1 LSKQLQAHL
10 GLILAMII
18 WGSSF
23 VALKVSIQEIPGMQ
37 VIFYRLLIALIFF
50 AILWPLV
57 RPSFQYQAG
66 DWKYLLALSL
76 FEPCLYFIFETLAL
90 EYTSAAQ
97 AGMIT
102 SMLPIMIAVSAL
114 IFLGERS
121 NTKQWFGLGLA
132 VFGVMLMS
140 VFSEDNAHAT
150 NAPLGNFLEFL
161 AMCTAAGYTLITKKL
176 VARYSAFVIT
186 AIQCLIGTL
195 FFLPLALSSPD
206 VGELSLESI
215 LCVFY
220 LGIIVSIGAYGL
232 YNYSLGFV
240 NATVAGAY
248 INLIPISALL
258 IAWLYLDEALNFVQY
273 SAIALIFVGV
283 YLSRELPSSN
293 RALASTD

>member
-1 LSKQLQAHL
+1 
-10 GLILAMII
+10 
-18 WGSSF
+18 
-23 VALKVSIQEIPGMQ
+23 MQ

-57 RPSFQYQAG
+57 RPSFQYQKG

-121 NTKQWFGLGLA
+121 NAKQWFGLGLA

-140 VFSEDNAHAT
+140 VFSEENAHAT

-195 FFLPLALSSPD
+195 FFLPLALNSPN

-258 IAWLYLDEALNFVQY
+258 IAWLYLDEALNFIQY

-283 YLSRELPSSN
+283 YLSRELPSTSQT
-293 RALASTD
+293 LASSD